1 LRLAIDVCV
10 STAVELELWRAGYK
24 IPVRAAAGEPDPDWL
39 SRALNAGCQ
48 VVITMDRGAAAH
60 ATRAGMVSVLIPM
73 FTTAHDM
80 PGTVFDAMEEVEERI
95 RAAERPARILAPIA
109 ALGLLLAACSP
120 EQPLPKVR
128 TPPRDVSHVSSGLA
142 LSAGPPAPE
151 PSQAEIEAMPIPRM
165 TFAWDRLRRCVPG
178 ISATAPK
185 KSFAGSH
192 VIEWPIG
199 IGCDP

>member
-1 LRLAIDVCV
+1 MRIAIDVCV

-109 ALGLLLAACSP
+109 ALGLLLAACAPRPAVVEPAASP
-120 EQPLPKVR
+120 TPHCFSVR
-128 TPPRDVSHVSSGLA
+128 LAWDGKTEAGLA
-142 LSAGPPAPE
+142 CGSTADVCESVRRRAARWGGAAGIKE
-151 PSQAEIEAMPIPRM
+151 VGSCKR
-165 TFAWDRLRRCVPG
+165 DR
-178 ISATAPK
+178 
-185 KSFAGSH
+185 
-192 VIEWPIG
+192 
-199 IGCDP
+199 